1 VVKSHCMELKEIISF
16 GKKNIKVLLASMVFM
31 GTIGVL
37 AYYFLPLKH
46 YATGSLF
53 IRRSIYPY
61 SENHFTYEGYYG
73 QQAAMFYANSVIGLI
88 ESEDIRA
95 QVLNTLEVP
104 VNEKTLRKYERKVR
118 TIKSGPQLIGLVVKE
133 ESPQKAEEL
142 WQAVA
147 DSTINTM
154 NNISRVND
162 PFVGVIKV
170 SEKPIVREG
179 YRDLAVY
186 VLVGIGLGL
195 ILPVSYL
202 ALFNYFKSSKKK

>member
-170 SEKPIVREG
+170 SENPVVREG